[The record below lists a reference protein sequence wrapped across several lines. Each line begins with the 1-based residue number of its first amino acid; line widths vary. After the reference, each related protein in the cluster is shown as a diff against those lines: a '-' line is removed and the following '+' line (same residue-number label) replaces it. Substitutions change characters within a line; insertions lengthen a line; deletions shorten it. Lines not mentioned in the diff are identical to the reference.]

1 MPESIFIKSPIR
13 DLTPYEK
20 AAHKKDVLTDNE
32 WSWYPKGHMNI
43 PKENFFKFQN
53 LRTGKTTEMRYR

>member
-32 WSWYPKGHMNI
+32 WSWYPKGHTNI
-43 PKENFFKFQN
+43 PKAVSVSF
-53 LRTGKTTEMRYR
+53 RT

>member
-20 AAHKKDVLTDNE
+20 AVHKKDVLTDNE
-32 WSWYPKGHMNI
+32 WSWYPKGHTNI
-43 PKENFFKFQN
+43 PKAVSLSF
-53 LRTGKTTEMRYR
+53 RT